1 MALQADYFGG
11 RWAEEDPGLGP
22 FLILAVAVH
31 VLVLFLVGF
40 AWRSL
45 PQEDPP
51 PAFDVTL
58 VNTRSQTPPEAAD
71 YLAQA
76 AQSGGGNTEE
86 KVRPTTVAPA
96 AMPRPQPVESALT
109 PPSDPA
115 LPQRRAS
122 PPLLTSPAGR
132 QVIEHEEEVG
142 EREEQRVDVARI
154 LSRSREIASLE
165 MELGEAIAAY
175 SRQPRE
181 RFITAAT
188 KEYRY
193 AAYLDAWRRKVE
205 QVGNLNY
212 PEEARRQGLSGS
224 LILDVALNP
233 DGSVREI
240 SVVRSSG
247 SPVLDQAAIR
257 IVRLAAPFAPFPESI
272 RKETDVLHITRT
284 WRFMSGGTSLSTQ

>member
-1 MALQADYFGG
+1 MLQAEYFGG
-11 RWAEEDPGLGP
+11 HWWRDNGRLGP
-22 FLILAVAVH
+22 FLIAALAVH
-31 VLVLFLVGF
+31 VLALFLVGF
-40 AWRSL
+40 AWRDH
-45 PQEDPP
+45 PQGEPP

-58 VNTRSQTPPEAAD
+58 VNTRSQEAPEAAD

-76 AQSGGGNTEE
+76 TQAGGGNTEE
-86 KVRPTTVAPA
+86 KVRPTTPTPA
-96 AMPRPQPVESALT
+96 VMPRPQPVESAVS
-109 PPSDPA
+109 PPSDPVA
-115 LPQRRAS
+115 PRRVAEAR
-122 PPLLTSPAGR
+122 LLTGDAGR
-132 QVIEHEEEVG
+132 KTVHATLEEG
-142 EREEQRVDVARI
+142 EREERQVEVARI
-154 LSRSREIASLE
+154 LSRSKEIASLE

-188 KEYRY
+188 REYKY

-212 PEEARRQGLSGS
+212 PEEARRRGLSGE

-233 DGSVREI
+233 DGSVREV

-247 SPVLDQAAIR
+247 SPVLDQAAMR

-284 WRFMSGGTSLSTQ
+284 WRFLSGRESVTTQ